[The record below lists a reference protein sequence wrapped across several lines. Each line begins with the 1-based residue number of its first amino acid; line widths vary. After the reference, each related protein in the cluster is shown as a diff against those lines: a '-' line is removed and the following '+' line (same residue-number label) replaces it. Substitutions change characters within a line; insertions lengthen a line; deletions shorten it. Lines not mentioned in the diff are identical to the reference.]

1 VAPRLGG
8 RIGQGGSAEVFA
20 WDAGRVLKLFRP
32 EYEYAVEREAE
43 CAGAVNRAGVACPAV
58 HGVVEVD
65 GRRGIVFERVDG
77 PTLLDQLV
85 RGERAAPELGR
96 VLAAVHLAMHEVEV
110 AGLPD
115 LAAAVAAQG
124 LAFPSGP
131 IVFHGDFHPG
141 NVIVGADGPSTIDWV
156 NAHLAPR
163 TADVTRTVMAVR
175 YQALRGDQ
183 PEAALERERTARARI
198 LDAYLTAF
206 VAAQPSMVDD
216 LAFWLTQAAASLLRT
231 EPQSADAGDLRALA
245 GGRHREVEE
254 PALRRLLPPA

>member
-1 VAPRLGG
+1 VVPRLGG

-20 WDAGRVLKLFRP
+20 WGEGRVLKLFRP

-43 CAGAVNRAGVACPAV
+43 CAGAVSRAGVACPAV

-85 RGERAAPELGR
+85 RGERAAPEVGR
-96 VLAAVHLAMHEVEV
+96 VLAAVHLAMHEFRVP
-110 AGLPD
+110 ALPD
-115 LAAAVAAQG
+115 LAAAVGERG
-124 LAFPSGP
+124 LALPSGS

-141 NVIVGADGPSTIDWV
+141 NVVVGPDGPRTIDWM

-163 TADVTRTVMAVR
+163 TADVARTVMAVR

-183 PEAALERERTARARI
+183 PEAALGRERTVRTRI

-206 VAAQPSMVDD
+206 VGAQPATVDD
-216 LAFWLTQAAASLLRT
+216 LAFWLTQAAGSLLQA
-231 EPQSADAGDLRALA
+231 EPESADAGDLRALA
-245 GGRHREVEE
+245 GGRPGEVEE
-254 PALRRLLPPA
+254 PVLRRLLPAA